1 MIYHLDGLRPE
12 MFARYNLLIIQKQK
26 IKNKNKKQKKSP
38 PFIYHAGIHLT
49 TQRLHVC
56 YPDLYN
62 HINLGNK
69 EMITSQISD
78 YNELYSHFL
87 LAPIMTFL
95 CAGVLG
101 ESTFNL
107 I

>member
-12 MFARYNLLIIQKQK
+12 TFARYNLLIIQKQK
-26 IKNKNKKQKKSP
+26 IKTKTKNKKSP
-38 PFIYHAGIHLT
+38 PFIYRAGIHLT

-62 HINLGNK
+62 HINLGKK

-78 YNELYSHFL
+78 YNKLYSHFL
-87 LAPIMTFL
+87 QSPIMTFL

-101 ESTFNL
+101 E
-107 I
+107 

>member
-1 MIYHLDGLRPE
+1 MIYQLDGLRPE
-12 MFARYNLLIIQKQK
+12 MFARYNLLIIQKQ
-26 IKNKNKKQKKSP
+26 NTKKSP

-62 HINLGNK
+62 HINLGKK

-78 YNELYSHFL
+78 YNKLYSHFL
-87 LAPIMTFL
+87 QSPIMTFL

-101 ESTFNL
+101 ESIVNL